1 MTSEKKNEYTLR
13 ISQANRAQLIVI
25 LYEITIDYVE
35 EAIAA
40 ASAGEI
46 GSVSFSTAN
55 AIRCVE
61 EMQNNLHFEYDL
73 AKSLNRLYVYMKNK
87 LRAAYISGETD
98 ELKDVLEKLKRLKD
112 SYDKIADTDKSGPVM
127 VHTQS
132 VLTGMTYSKDR
143 VLDSLTNETASRGFR
158 V

>member
-1 MTSEKKNEYTLR
+1 MTKEKKSEYTLR
-13 ISQANRAQLIVI
+13 ITQANKAELIVI

-40 ASAGEI
+40 ASADNI

-55 AIRCVE
+55 AIRCIE
-61 EMQNNLHFEYDL
+61 EMQQNLHFEYDL
-73 AKSLNRLYVYMKNK
+73 AKSLNRLYTYMKSK

-98 ELKDVLEKLKRLKD
+98 GLNEVLDKLKKLKE
-112 SYDKIADTDKSGPVM
+112 SYEKIAPTDTSGPVM
-127 VHTQS
+127 IHTQT
-132 VLTGMTYSKDR
+132 VLSGMTYSKDK
-143 VLDSLTNETASRGFR
+143 VLDELTNDTAGRGYR

>member
-1 MTSEKKNEYTLR
+1 MTKEKKSEYTLR
-13 ISQANRAQLIVI
+13 ISQANRAELIVI

-40 ASAGEI
+40 ASADDI

-55 AIRCVE
+55 AIRCIE

-73 AKSLNRLYVYMKNK
+73 AKSLNRLYTYMKNK
-87 LRAAYISGETD
+87 LRAAYISGET
-98 ELKDVLEKLKRLKD
+98 EVLSDVLDKLKKLRD
-112 SYDKIADTDKSGPVM
+112 SYDKIAATDKSGPVM
-127 VHTQS
+127 IHTQK
-132 VLTGMTYSKDR
+132 VLSGMTYSKDK
-143 VLDSLTNETASRGFR
+143 VLDDLTNETAGRGYR

>member
-13 ISQANRAQLIVI
+13 ISQANRAELIVI

-40 ASAGEI
+40 ASAGDV

-55 AIRCVE
+55 AMRCIE
-61 EMQNNLHFEYDL
+61 EMQNNLHFEYEL
-73 AKSLNRLYVYMKNK
+73 ARSLNRLYTYMKNK
-87 LRAAYISGETD
+87 LRAAYISRET
-98 ELKDVLEKLKRLKD
+98 EGLAEVLDKLKKLKE
-112 SYDKIADTDKSGPVM
+112 SYEKIAPTDTSGPVM
-127 VHTQS
+127 VHTQT
-132 VLTGMTYSKDR
+132 VLTGMTYSKDK
-143 VLDSLTNETASRGFR
+143 VLDELTNEASGRGFR

>member
-1 MTSEKKNEYTLR
+1 MTSEKKSEYTLR
-13 ISQANRAQLIVI
+13 ITQANRAELIVI

-40 ASAGEI
+40 ASADDI

-55 AIRCVE
+55 AMRCIE

-87 LRAAYISGETD
+87 LRAAYISGET
-98 ELKDVLEKLKRLKD
+98 EGLNEVLDKLKKLRD
-112 SYDKIADTDKSGPVM
+112 SYEKIASTDKSGPVM
-127 VHTQS
+127 IHTQT
-132 VLTGMTYSKDR
+132 VLTGMTYSKDK
-143 VLDSLTNETASRGFR
+143 VLDELTNETAGRGYR